1 MPNKAVHVCVSS
13 SPHPQCI
20 AGIPLTNE
28 SAAADLYLCPASD
41 LSKNNFLFFVGIQI
55 HHKLFAVQQD
65 DAVLKYNGDN
75 IVETITRPTK
85 ILGMEEF

>member
-1 MPNKAVHVCVSS
+1 M
-13 SPHPQCI
+13 
-20 AGIPLTNE
+20 
-28 SAAADLYLCPASD
+28 
-41 LSKNNFLFFVGIQI
+41 LFT
-55 HHKLFAVQQD
+55 VQQD